1 MVRIKKFFNVSLKM
15 SKTSSKSVV
24 KTSSKNT
31 ADIEHDD
38 EDLFEDSEYA
48 SFSGVEKGAIKRDAR
63 RKIEIYWEKKRLK
76 EQLDGFDE
84 SEFDESE
91 FDF

>member
-1 MVRIKKFFNVSLKM
+1 M
-15 SKTSSKSVV
+15 SKTSSKSVI
-24 KTSSKNT
+24 KTNSRNS
-31 ADIEHDD
+31 AEVDD

-48 SFSGVEKGAIKRDAR
+48 SFSDGIEKGTTKRDAR

-76 EQLDGFDE
+76 ELLDD
-84 SEFDESE
+84 FDESE